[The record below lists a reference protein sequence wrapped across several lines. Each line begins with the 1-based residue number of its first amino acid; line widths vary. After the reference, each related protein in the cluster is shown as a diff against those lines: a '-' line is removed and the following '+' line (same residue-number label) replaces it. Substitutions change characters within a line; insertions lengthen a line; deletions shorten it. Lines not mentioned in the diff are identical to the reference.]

1 MPSEKN
7 LTEKLRPPVVTVM
20 GHVDH
25 GKTSLL
31 SAIRETDLTRK
42 EFGGIS
48 QHIGA
53 YSINLKSQIS
63 NLKHDGGRTVTF
75 IDTPGHAA
83 FTQMRARGARV
94 TDIVVLVVAADEGV
108 KAQTK
113 EALAHARAAEV
124 PIIVAVNKID
134 LPNANVEKTKKE
146 LVEVGLVPE
155 GYGGDTVTVEVS
167 AKTKKGLDQL
177 LEMILLVAEMEELA
191 ADPTAPFE
199 GVVIESKLD
208 ARRGPVAT
216 VLVKNGTLK
225 IGAEVFAGETSGKVK
240 AMIDDRG
247 QRIKEAGPS
256 TPVEVLGLGSV
267 PEVGSRISVSKPAET
282 SKPCRSAD
290 IKSLTLDESGTKRV
304 LNIVLKSDVEG
315 TLEAIR
321 AAIRQLA
328 TSREQPQN
336 QTPSASVRGKQLT
349 INFIHTATGDITESD
364 VLLAQA
370 SGAIILGFN
379 VRISPDVKH
388 LAKTTGI
395 EVRTYNII
403 YELLEDT
410 EKTLQGLLA
419 KKEEKGVRGEGEI
432 IKLFTLPKSGD
443 VICGTRFDYG
453 QVKTGDRINVLRN
466 SEVVHSGRVKSL
478 HVETAE
484 KKKVSAGVNVGIL
497 IKPQFEFKVGD
508 QLAVP

>member
-1 MPSEKN
+1 MASKKSSTPKSN
-7 LTEKLRPPVVTVM
+7 LLPRPPVVTVM

-25 GKTSLL
+25 GKTTLL
-31 SAIRETDLTRK
+31 SAIKDVDLTRK

-53 YSINLKSQIS
+53 YQVKLKVKSEK
-63 NLKHDGGRTVTF
+63 LKIAEEKPITF

-83 FTQMRARGARV
+83 FTEMRARGARV

-124 PIIVAVNKID
+124 PIIVAINKVD
-134 LPNANVEKTKKE
+134 LPNANVEKTKKD

-155 GYGGDTVTVEVS
+155 DYGGDTVTVEVS
-167 AKTKKGLDQL
+167 AKTKKGLNQL
-177 LEMILLVAEMEELA
+177 LEMILLVAEMEELT
-191 ADPTAPFE
+191 ADPQTPFE

-216 VLVKNGTLK
+216 VLVKTGTLK
-225 IGAEVFAGETSGKVK
+225 VGTEVFAGEVSGKVK
-240 AMIDDRG
+240 AMIDDLG

-256 TPVEVLGLGSV
+256 TPVEILGLGGV
-267 PEVGSRISVSKPAET
+267 PEVGSQISVERVVAGLVPAQ
-282 SKPCRSAD
+282 PQ
-290 IKSLTLDESGTKRV
+290 KRPQGSQLQEGVGV
-304 LNIVLKSDVEG
+304 LNLVLKSDVEG

-321 AAIRQLA
+321 SAIQQS
-328 TSREQPQN
+328 TISDQQ
-336 QTPSASVRGKQLT
+336 SA
-349 INFIHTATGDITESD
+349 IDFIHTATGDITESD

-370 SGAIILGFN
+370 SQSIVLGFN
-379 VRISPDVKH
+379 VKVSADIKY
-388 LAKTTGI
+388 LAKTSGV

-403 YELLEDT
+403 YELLEDV
-410 EKTLQGLLA
+410 EKALQGLLE
-419 KKEEKGVRGEGEI
+419 KKEEKEVKGEGEV

-443 VICGTRFDYG
+443 TVAGTRLDYG
-453 QVKTGDRINVLRN
+453 TIQVGDKINVVRGG
-466 SEVVHSGRVKSL
+466 EVVHSGKIKSL
-478 HVETAE
+478 HIETEE

-508 QLAVP
+508 QLAIP